1 MPDPLI
7 QDPASTQN
15 FNRYS
20 YCLNNPL
27 KYTDE
32 SGEVVWLVPVIGA
45 VIGAYIGYNSASKS
59 NVTGW
64 ERIGYIAAGA
74 AIGTVA
80 SLLASAVAAGITPI
94 IAEAGIGGFAGG
106 AITGSVSGLVGG
118 GVSGFGYKLLDG
130 GTLEDAFAAG
140 GVGALSGAIA
150 GGIMGGSAEGIKAL
164 KEGRNFWTG
173 ELPRPSNNYS
183 SLRLKDDFRIRVMDS
198 ELQTPKSVY
207 NYDLTPTSEG
217 SNVTLYRGT
226 TGTESS
232 NGFLFM
238 TDNAEYASSFI
249 KNGGSLVEVTI
260 PKETLEMMLY
270 NGDLVKYNGI
280 HMINQDLF
288 IGVPYTEYQ
297 FAPNLKRAIVDLFK
311 TSI

>member
-32 SGEVVWLVPVIGA
+32 SGEIVWLVPVIGA
-45 VIGAYIGYNSASKS
+45 VIGVYIGYNSASKS

-80 SLLASAVAAGITPI
+80 SLLASAVAAGISTI

-106 AITGSVSGLVGG
+106 AITGSASGLVGG
-118 GVSGFGYKLLDG
+118 GVSGFGYKILDG
-130 GTLEDAFAAG
+130 GTLEEAFAAG
-140 GVGALSGAIA
+140 GAGALSGAIV
-150 GGIMGGSAEGIKAL
+150 GGIMGGSAEGIKAM

-173 ELPRPSNNYS
+173 ELPRPTNNYS
-183 SLRLKDDFRIRVMDS
+183 SLKLKDDFGIKINEP
-198 ELQTPKSVY
+198 ELLSTNEYPGPPAQLNNLNHIFSSKHNLEPLIKILG
-207 NYDLTPTSEG
+207 NQR
-217 SNVTLYRGT
+217 NVLSTVLFA
-226 TGTESS
+226 S
-232 NGFLFM
+232 NGQFPSAGTFSANVNLYGY
-238 TDNAEYASSFI
+238 DIWIRGSVV
-249 KNGGSLVEVTI
+249 NGI
-260 PKETLEMMLY
+260 PKIGTM
-270 NGDLVKYNGI
+270 
-280 HMINQDLF
+280 F
-288 IGVPYTEYQ
+288 IP
-297 FAPNLKRAIVDLFK
+297 
-311 TSI
+311 